1 MANRVVLLA
10 RFRWSAIPDPVAAL
24 HAALSDGLASAAS
37 TAGGRAIDAS
47 TLAVHRAV
55 DADEGFAYLDR
66 VEPEALAVVEQR
78 LHAALPDAALARL
91 EPLLEL
97 VGSDPHAAAS
107 WHYVV
112 ETDVLPQME
121 AQFND
126 WYDQEHL
133 PGLAAVPGVVA
144 AARYRDRK
152 GSPRY
157 HASYELARLEAFGSP
172 PWLAVRATEWSARVR
187 PAFRNTKRT
196 MFQRIA

>member
-1 MANRVVLLA
+1 MADRVVLLA
-10 RFRWSAIPDPVAAL
+10 RFRWSAAPDPVAAL
-24 HAALSDGLASAAS
+24 HAALYGEPVPSAGTSPGLAHNAP
-37 TAGGRAIDAS
+37 

-55 DADEGFAYLDR
+55 EADEGYAYLDR
-66 VEPEALAVVEQR
+66 LESADLTGVEQR
-78 LHAALPDAALARL
+78 LRAALPEAALARL
-91 EPLLEL
+91 EPLQEL
-97 VGSDPHAAAS
+97 AGADPHAAVG

-121 AQFND
+121 AQLND

-144 AARYRDRK
+144 AARYRDLT

-157 HASYELARLEAFGSP
+157 HACYGLARREAFGSP

-196 MFQRIA
+196 MYQRIA